1 MDVQSILKDTSVKAT
16 YQEMIEEARK
26 LASSSNQT
34 PGATFS
40 AVMAALGENVSAAVV
55 DRAWA
60 AFYQGEAEAKILAL
74 ETEVEALKAA
84 LANYETSF

>member
-34 PGATFS
+34 PGSIFS
-40 AVMAALGENVSAAVV
+40 AVMAALGENLSAAVV

-60 AFYQGEAEAKILAL
+60 DFYQGEAQAKILAL
-74 ETEVEALKAA
+74 EAEVESLKAA
-84 LANYETSF
+84 LVNYETSF